1 VEGYRALER
10 RLAAEPGVTGVTV
23 AERLPGLPHPV
34 RVVEVEAS
42 GAPVPA
48 PEEPKAQL
56 ASVDPDFFEVMG
68 APILSGRALS
78 AADVGHAV
86 VVVNESFVRE
96 FLGGRDAVG
105 RRLRYRPP
113 AGGGEPEPAPWHEIV
128 GVSRDMAMTVN
139 PNLPH
144 HAGVYHPLRPGEAD
158 AVQMAV
164 RVAGGSGAFGG
175 RLLEIGADEPALRLG
190 WPRPVD
196 HAARGMLVAD
206 DAWFRVVVL
215 AGAMALLLTNA
226 GIYAV
231 ISFTVSRRTR
241 EIGVRVALG
250 ADRRRVV
257 AAILSRTARH
267 VGAGVAVG
275 AVVGVLLAFALAEGS
290 WDLSVLGGGGLVA
303 AYMAVMMGVCM
314 LACVVPTRRALR
326 IEPMEALSADA

>member
-1 VEGYRALER
+1 
-10 RLAAEPGVTGVTV
+10 
-23 AERLPGLPHPV
+23 
-34 RVVEVEAS
+34 
-42 GAPVPA
+42 
-48 PEEPKAQL
+48 
-56 ASVDPDFFEVMG
+56 
-68 APILSGRALS
+68 
-78 AADVGHAV
+78 VGQ
-86 VVVNESFVRE
+86 
-96 FLGGRDAVG
+96 
-105 RRLRYRPP
+105 RLRYRPP
-113 AGGGEPEPAPWHEIV
+113 ADGKEPEPAPWHEIV
-128 GVSRDMAMTVN
+128 GVARDMAMTVN

-175 RLLEIGADEPALRLG
+175 RLLEIGADEPALRLDR
-190 WPRPVD
+190 PRPVD

-250 ADRRRVV
+250 ADRRRIV

-267 VGAGVAVG
+267 VGTGVLVG
-275 AVVGVLLAFALAEGS
+275 AVLGLFLAFALAEGS
-290 WDLSVLGGGGLVA
+290 WKPSVLGGGGLLA